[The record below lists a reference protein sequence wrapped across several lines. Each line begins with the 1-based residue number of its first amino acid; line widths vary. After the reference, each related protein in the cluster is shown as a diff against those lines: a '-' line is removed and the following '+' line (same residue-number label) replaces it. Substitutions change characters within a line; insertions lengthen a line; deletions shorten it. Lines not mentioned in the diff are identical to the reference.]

1 MGKAARR
8 VAREKA
14 GAKEAGFQTWVLAC
28 STAYRR
34 MEAVEAVEAAQA
46 LVLLRLWLGS
56 MAYPSMKAVEVVEA
70 AQALV
75 VLRPWSA

>member
-1 MGKAARR
+1 M
-8 VAREKA
+8 ARETA
-14 GAKEAGFQTWVLAC
+14 GAKEADFQTWVLAC
-28 STAYRR
+28 SMAYHR

-75 VLRPWSA
+75 VLRLWSA

>member
-1 MGKAARR
+1 M
-8 VAREKA
+8 A

-28 STAYRR
+28 SMAYRR

-56 MAYPSMKAVEVVEA
+56 MAYPSMKAVVEA

-75 VLRPWSA
+75 VLRLWSA

>member
-1 MGKAARR
+1 M
-8 VAREKA
+8 A

-28 STAYRR
+28 SMAYRR

-56 MAYPSMKAVEVVEA
+56 MAYPSMKAVVVEA

>member
-1 MGKAARR
+1 M
-8 VAREKA
+8 AREKA

-28 STAYRR
+28 SMAYRR
-34 MEAVEAVEAAQA
+34 VEAVEAVEAGEAAQA

-56 MAYPSMKAVEVVEA
+56 MAYPSIKAVEVVEA

-75 VLRPWSA
+75 VLRLWSA